1 MLIRSILIVFLRHE
15 IAADVC
21 PEDPFFRP
29 FRQVFVF
36 FRQIFDVEN
45 ARVDWIVSVIAANT
59 VRSSKTEFTRDNGSS
74 TSDFLS
80 KGTIEGG

>member
-1 MLIRSILIVFLRHE
+1 MLVRGLLIVFLRNE

-29 FRQVFVF
+29 FWQVFVF

-45 ARVDWIVSVIAANT
+45 AGVDRIVGVIPANT
-59 VRSSKTEFTRDNGSS
+59 VRSGET
-74 TSDFLS
+74 
-80 KGTIEGG
+80 